1 MRHSNSTMLMA
12 AAVAASLAFAACGD
26 SDDAADPT
34 SAVTSAATGDPG
46 TTPSDATP
54 PAATTPD
61 STAPDSTAPDSTPP
75 DSTSPDSTPPD
86 SAPPDSASPADAAA
100 CAEGKTL
107 QDGTFVV
114 ATGNPAFPPYVIDD
128 DPTTGEGFESAVAY
142 AVAEQLG
149 FAEDDV
155 EWVRTTFDQAIQ
167 PGAKD
172 FDVNLQQFSITPRR
186 AENITFSAPYYTSN
200 QAVVGFDDSPAVGAT
215 TVSELQGLK
224 FGAQSGTTSLGFIQ
238 DVIQPDQEPFVYN
251 DNAAAKAALEANQVD
266 ALVLDLPTAFFVTT
280 VEIEGSTIIGQFPAE
295 AGGTSDEFGMV
306 LEQDNELVE
315 CIDLALEALQ
325 SSGELDAIT
334 EEWMT
339 GFADAPVIE
348 AG

>member
-1 MRHSNSTMLMA
+1 M
-12 AAVAASLAFAACGD
+12 
-26 SDDAADPT
+26 
-34 SAVTSAATGDPG
+34 
-46 TTPSDATP
+46 
-54 PAATTPD
+54 
-61 STAPDSTAPDSTPP
+61 
-75 DSTSPDSTPPD
+75 
-86 SAPPDSASPADAAA
+86 
-100 CAEGKTL
+100 

-266 ALVLDLPTAFFVTT
+266 ALVLDLPTAFFVTA

>member
-1 MRHSNSTMLMA
+1 MRTSTISSISSTMT
-12 AAVAASLAFAACGD
+12 AAVVLALALAACGD

-34 SAVTSAATGDPG
+34 AADPTAAAPAADTTEPATMEPG
-46 TTPSDATP
+46 TTAPG
-54 PAATTPD
+54 
-61 STAPDSTAPDSTPP
+61 STAPGSTAPGST
-75 DSTSPDSTPPD
+75 
-86 SAPPDSASPADAAA
+86 ALGDAAA
-100 CAEGKTL
+100 CAQGKTL
-107 QDGTFVV
+107 QDGKFVV

-149 FAEDDV
+149 FAKGDV

-172 FDVNLQQFSITPRR
+172 FDVNLQQFSITPER

-215 TVSELQGLK
+215 TVDDLKSLK

-238 DVIQPDQEPFVYN
+238 DVIQPDQDPFVYN

-266 ALVLDLPTAFFVTT
+266 ALVLDLPTAFFVTA

-295 AGGTSDEFGMV
+295 AGGTSDEFGIV

-315 CIDLALEALQ
+315 CVDLALEALRA
-325 SSGELDAIT
+325 SGELEAIT
-334 EEWMT
+334 EQWMT

>member
-1 MRHSNSTMLMA
+1 MTAVAVMA
-12 AAVAASLAFAACGD
+12 ALAFAACGD
-26 SDDAADPT
+26 DDESVESAPATDDPRSTADTGTAPTDEATDTTDGGAAAAD
-34 SAVTSAATGDPG
+34 
-46 TTPSDATP
+46 
-54 PAATTPD
+54 
-61 STAPDSTAPDSTPP
+61 
-75 DSTSPDSTPPD
+75 
-86 SAPPDSASPADAAA
+86 

-107 QDGTFVV
+107 EDGQFVV

-142 AVAEQLG
+142 AIAGQMG
-149 FAEDDV
+149 FARRDV

-186 AENITFSAPYYTSN
+186 AENVTFSAPYYTSN
-200 QAVVGFDDSPAVGAT
+200 QAVVGFDDSAAVGAT
-215 TVSELQGLK
+215 TVEDLTGLK
-224 FGAQSGTTSLGFIQ
+224 FGAQSGTTSLAFIQ
-238 DVIQPDQEPFVYN
+238 DVIQPEQEPFVYN

-266 ALVLDLPTAFFVTT
+266 ALVLDLPTAFFVTA

-306 LEQDNELVE
+306 LEQGNELVE
-315 CIDLALEALQ
+315 CVDLALEALR
-325 SSGELDAIT
+325 SSGELEEIT
-334 EEWMT
+334 DKWMT
-339 GFADAPVIE
+339 GFADAPVIK